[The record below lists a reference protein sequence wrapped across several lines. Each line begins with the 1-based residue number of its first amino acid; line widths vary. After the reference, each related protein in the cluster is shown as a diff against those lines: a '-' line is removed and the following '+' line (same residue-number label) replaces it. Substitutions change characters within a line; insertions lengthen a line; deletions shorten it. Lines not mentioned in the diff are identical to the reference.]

1 MAQAPKPEEPD
12 IAEVL
17 AELDNPAEIQAPQ
30 FVNQP
35 ALAFENNITHA
46 PSSIHQTQP
55 VSYLLKKVV
64 SCTLSRPSNVAF
76 TIFNCLWPFTK
87 IATLPRVPWE
97 AFLRAVHTIFQ
108 AYYQQYTKNSITDI
122 RSLAKKCTLTAK
134 LFGQTNK
141 ITAKDLRKAR
151 HRLPLGP

>member
-17 AELDNPAEIQAPQ
+17 AEFDNRAEIQAPQ

-55 VSYLLKKVV
+55 VSYLLKKKLLVV
-64 SCTLSRPSNVAF
+64 LFHAQVT
-76 TIFNCLWPFTK
+76 WPLQF
-87 IATLPRVPWE
+87 
-97 AFLRAVHTIFQ
+97 
-108 AYYQQYTKNSITDI
+108 
-122 RSLAKKCTLTAK
+122 LTAYGLSQKLQHSLGSRGK
-134 LFGQTNK
+134 LF
-141 ITAKDLRKAR
+141 
-151 HRLPLGP
+151 

>member
-30 FVNQP
+30 LVNQP

-55 VSYLLKKVV
+55 VSYLLKKLLAVLFHAQL
-64 SCTLSRPSNVAF
+64 T
-76 TIFNCLWPFTK
+76 WPLQF
-87 IATLPRVPWE
+87 
-97 AFLRAVHTIFQ
+97 
-108 AYYQQYTKNSITDI
+108 
-122 RSLAKKCTLTAK
+122 LTAYGLSQKLQHSLGSRGK
-134 LFGQTNK
+134 LF
-141 ITAKDLRKAR
+141 
-151 HRLPLGP
+151 